1 MSSYKMK
8 VELRQDVGSNKV
20 RKLRNNNIL
29 PGVIYSRGQD
39 TKVVGV
45 NNAEFI
51 KVFKDAGSSSIIYL
65 DLNGE
70 SIPVIAKDVQRHPLS
85 GHVTHIDFQRLKMDE
100 KIKMNIPIVL
110 LNRDNIKLQPS
121 LLLQLLDQVEIE
133 CLPTYIP
140 KTADIDVEDMDFTT
154 PKFVKDTDIASMEGI
169 TVLTNLDEPI
179 CSLSPPATGSGDEDF
194 EVEEVESNEE
204 ITA

>member
-1 MSSYKMK
+1 MK

-29 PGVIYSRGQD
+29 PGVIYSRGKD

-45 NNAEFI
+45 NSAEFI

-100 KIKMNIPIVL
+100 KIKMNIPVVL

-133 CLPTYIP
+133 CLPSYIP
-140 KTADIDVEDMDFTT
+140 KTADINVEDMDFTT

-169 TVLTNLDEPI
+169 TVLTNLDEPV
-179 CSLSPPATGSGDEDF
+179 CSLSPPATGSGDEDL

>member
-1 MSSYKMK
+1 MK

-45 NNAEFI
+45 NSAEFI

-70 SIPVIAKDVQRHPLS
+70 SIPVIVKDVQRHPLS
-85 GHVTHIDFQRLKMDE
+85 GYVTHIDFQRLKMDE
-100 KIKMNIPIVL
+100 KIKMNIPVVL

-133 CLPTYIP
+133 CLPSYIP

-169 TVLTNLDEPI
+169 TVLTNLDEPV
-179 CSLSPPATGSGDEDF
+179 CSLSPPATGSGDEDL